1 MKSSSKHGRRRWP
14 ILGAGAVVVVV
25 AVFGVVALSAA
36 AVTKSDTVG
45 VAKAQLNGPS
55 GRRQEPIAVTSK
67 GGAVYEL
74 APETTKHPL
83 CTMSSGCFSVWPP
96 LKAGSGHLRK
106 AAGVKGHLGT
116 FRRDGFTQVTLNGRP
131 LYTFV
136 EDGGRKGVAAGDGLH
151 SFGGTWHVFAEGKVV
166 MTTPSAGSGSSAPTT
181 STGYTA
187 PSAPSGY

>member
-1 MKSSSKHGRRRWP
+1 MKSPSNSGRRRWS
-14 ILGAGAVVVVV
+14 ILGAGAVVLVV

-36 AVTKSDTVG
+36 AVSKSETVG
-45 VAKAQLNGPS
+45 VAKAQLSGPS

-67 GGAVYEL
+67 GVAVYEL

-96 LKAGSGHLRK
+96 VKAGSAHLRK
-106 AAGVKGHLGT
+106 AAGVKGRLGT
-116 FRRDGFTQVTLNGRP
+116 FRRDGFTQVTLNGHP

-136 EDGGRKGVAAGDGLH
+136 EDGGRKGVASGDGLH
-151 SFGGTWHVFAEGKVV
+151 SFGGTWHVFAEGKVIK
-166 MTTPSAGSGSSAPTT
+166 TTASTGNGSPAPTT